1 MEKEGEMQPVYLITG
16 GAGNLACQLTFPLAA
31 RGIRCVLLDVAAEPV
46 APVAEGCQY
55 VRGDVTNAEDMKT
68 VFRDYEPRVVV
79 HFASLLSAASEADRP
94 AAWELNAN
102 GAFALLVMA
111 LAHRVDRFF
120 FPSSLAAYGG
130 ALPDLISDHQVQW
143 PDGMYGVTKTTVERL
158 GVYYARRHGLDFR
171 GLRLPIVVSRYAHL
185 GAASSYASRAFMET
199 AQSGKFVFQVRPESR
214 PALIYTRD
222 VIDAVVLLLEAPAAK
237 LRQCVYNIQALSPT
251 AEELAAAIRTHYPDA
266 SLTFQTDERIADLID
281 SWPRRFD
288 DSAARKDWNWKSTYD
303 LAAMAADF
311 ATTLATA

>member
-16 GAGNLACQLTFPLAA
+16 GAGNLACQLTFPLAG

-55 VRGDVTNAEDMKT
+55 VRGDVTNAEEMKT

-102 GAFALLVMA
+102 GAFALLEMA

-171 GLRLPIVVSRYAHL
+171 GLRLLLNLPQIAIWLVVIIQLLVMLY
-185 GAASSYASRAFMET
+185 FMELP
-199 AQSGKFVFQVRPESR
+199 QENS
-214 PALIYTRD
+214 
-222 VIDAVVLLLEAPAAK
+222 LLLASQEK
-237 LRQCVYNIQALSPT
+237 DLRLGIP
-251 AEELAAAIRTHYPDA
+251 ELKR
-266 SLTFQTDERIADLID
+266 L
-281 SWPRRFD
+281 
-288 DSAARKDWNWKSTYD
+288 
-303 LAAMAADF
+303 
-311 ATTLATA
+311 